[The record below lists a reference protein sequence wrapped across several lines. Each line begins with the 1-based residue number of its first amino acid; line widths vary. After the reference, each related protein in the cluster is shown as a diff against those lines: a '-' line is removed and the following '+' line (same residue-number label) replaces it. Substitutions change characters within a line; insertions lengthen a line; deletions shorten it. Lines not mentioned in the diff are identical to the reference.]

1 MGLLFFMPIIKL
13 ILFLKYLVPK
23 CSKIMLKD
31 VSLKKITRGWA
42 WYAFGPSTQKTEVV
56 DL

>member
-1 MGLLFFMPIIKL
+1 MPIIKL
-13 ILFLKYLVPK
+13 ISFLKYLVPK
-23 CSKIMLKD
+23 YSKIMLKD